1 MREVNERIEQVDQQ
15 WGIFEGTVSVLCE
28 CGNGGCLER
37 IQISAAD
44 YEAVRR
50 FPTRFLLKP
59 GHLASTGERIVR
71 ESETC
76 IIVEK
81 VGPDAVDAIRL
92 DSRRTSRR
100 SERVTR

>member
-15 WGIFEGTVSVLCE
+15 WGIFQGTVSVLCE

-37 IQISAAD
+37 IQISATD

-59 GHLASTGERIVR
+59 GHLASTGD
-71 ESETC
+71 S
-76 IIVEK
+76 
-81 VGPDAVDAIRL
+81 AAAIRGQVGS
-92 DSRRTSRR
+92 DWRNSA
-100 SERVTR
+100 SELEY